1 MDVVMGMREDRLNW
15 AAMMETHSKRMFDA
29 TANPY
34 YVISAIAAAR
44 TAEWKVPDWALDF
57 MLDAIK
63 RAYWSSYSS
72 SKSVSIDAEL
82 GIKTKQGGTPK
93 KLRAYR
99 DSEEIIVFD
108 DIQILHKCFEISVAE
123 ACELVYFEIDHSF
136 ARQMQESMHREIV
149 FTEEHEK
156 RGITKQVIEN
166 LNHLGMERNRAHTA
180 NPLHTDAVR
189 EKLKTGQWLE
199 VRTGDILG
207 YGLEHLIERY
217 HRLGAKLA
225 AAGNPEDIATL
236 TIHMHGS
243 ILLLSACC
251 RYSVCGDMQ
260 ENQARKKPLAHLTP
274 RQDFAVF
281 LAKINMAETL
291 GFRPVT

>member
-1 MDVVMGMREDRLNW
+1 MGMKEDRLNW

-44 TAEWKVPDWALDF
+44 TAEWKVPDWALNF

-72 SKSVSIDAEL
+72 SKFVSIDAEL

-99 DSEEIIVFD
+99 DSEEVIVFD
-108 DIQILHKCFEISVAE
+108 DIQILHKCFDISVPE

-136 ARQMQESMHREIV
+136 ARQMQESMHSEIV
-149 FTEEHEK
+149 FDEAYEK
-156 RGITKQVIEN
+156 RGITKKLIDD
-166 LNHLGMERNRAHTA
+166 LNCSGMERNRAYIA
-180 NPLHTDAVR
+180 SPLHTDAVR
-189 EKLKTGQWLE
+189 EKLKTGKWLE
-199 VRTGDILG
+199 ITTGERLG

-225 AAGNPEDIATL
+225 AAGQARYTDEIATL
-236 TIHMHGS
+236 SLHASGS
-243 ILLLSACC
+243 ILLNSACC
-251 RYSVCGDMQ
+251 RYSVLGDAQ
-260 ENQARKKPLAHLTP
+260 EEQSGKRPLARLKP
-274 RQDFAVF
+274 RQEFAAF
-281 LAKINMAETL
+281 HAKMAETSS
-291 GFRPVT
+291 FRPVT